1 MIRTAAGY
9 AICRSAVFQNQ
20 ANNNTKNQR
29 GTSVLRTLC
38 KTLLPLILATASV
51 KGFAMHIEEKT
62 TQLQD
67 QQQVSITIYNENL
80 ALVRDLRHVPL
91 EKGINKLAWC
101 DVSAQIRPETALLR
115 TPEKTSSIRMVEQN
129 FDFDLLTPEKLLEK
143 YLGRSVNVIYV
154 NPATGAE
161 TVEAAIVLSIS
172 GGVVLKFKDRIETGT
187 PGRIA
192 FPDVPGSLHDH
203 PTLSLV
209 LDGATPGKHELELSY
224 LTSGLS
230 WQADYVARLDA
241 NDGRLDLSG
250 LVTLA
255 NHSGIAYPD
264 AHLQL
269 VSGEV
274 NQVTPEPPQARKMMA
289 MVADAAEY
297 QAVREESLSEY
308 HLYSLPVPT
317 TLAENQSK
325 QITLMSVTDIPVSQ
339 EFLLRGTN
347 AYYFSRYSN
356 LDDKLKPVVLIQFK
370 NEGEGLGV
378 PLPRG
383 TIRVYQNDSRD
394 NLQFLGED
402 HIDHTAKNEE
412 VRVKLG
418 KATDIT
424 AMRTQTDFQQLD
436 TPSRRFTETAH
447 QIEIHNARQEA
458 VTIRVQEPIP
468 GDWMMISE
476 SQPHTKSSANLVEW
490 LVKVPTNQKTIL
502 SYRVRI
508 KH

>member
-1 MIRTAAGY
+1 MLKT
-9 AICRSAVFQNQ
+9 
-20 ANNNTKNQR
+20 
-29 GTSVLRTLC
+29 LR
-38 KTLLPLILATASV
+38 KTLLLLILTTASV
-51 KGFAMHIEEKT
+51 KGFTMHLEGKAA
-62 TQLQD
+62 LLKD

-80 ALVRDLRHVPL
+80 ALVKDLRHVPL
-91 EKGINKLAWC
+91 KKGINKLAWF

-115 TPEKTSSIRMVEQN
+115 VPKKTSSIRIVEQN
-129 FDFDLLTPEKLLEK
+129 FDFELLTPKKLLEK
-143 YLGRSVNVIYV
+143 YLGRNVNVVYV
-154 NPATGAE
+154 NPVTGAE
-161 TVEAAIVLSIS
+161 TVEVATVLSIN
-172 GGVVLKFKDRIETGT
+172 GGVVLKFKDRVETGT
-187 PGRIA
+187 SGRIT
-192 FPDVPGSLHDH
+192 FPDVPGDLHSH
-203 PTLSLV
+203 PVLSLV
-209 LDGATPGKHELELSY
+209 LDSATPGEYELELSY
-224 LTSGLS
+224 LTSGIS

-241 NDGRLDLSG
+241 NDNRLDLNGLITLTNQSG
-250 LVTLA
+250 T
-255 NHSGIAYPD
+255 AYPD

-269 VSGEV
+269 VAGDV
-274 NQVTPEPPQARKMMA
+274 NQIVPPELPQARKMMA

-308 HLYSLPVPT
+308 HLYSLPTPT
-317 TLAENQSK
+317 TLAENQHK
-325 QITLMSVTDIPVSQ
+325 QVTLMSATDIPVSQ

-347 AYYFSRYSN
+347 AYYFSRHSN
-356 LDDKLKPVVLIQFK
+356 LDDKLKPVVYIQFK
-370 NEGEGLGV
+370 NEGKGLGI
-378 PLPRG
+378 PLPKG
-383 TIRVYQNDSRD
+383 IVRVYQNDSRD

-402 HIDHTAKNEE
+402 RIDHTAKNEE
-412 VRVKLG
+412 VRVTLG

-424 AMRTQTDFQQLD
+424 ALRTQTDFQQLD

-476 SQPHTKSSANLVEW
+476 SQPHTKSSANLAEW

>member
-1 MIRTAAGY
+1 ML
-9 AICRSAVFQNQ
+9 
-20 ANNNTKNQR
+20 K
-29 GTSVLRTLC
+29 TLC
-38 KTLLPLILATASV
+38 KTLLPLTLATISV
-51 KGFAMHIEEKT
+51 NGLTMKMEEKT
-62 TQLQD
+62 TPLQD
-67 QQQVSITIYNENL
+67 QQQISITIYNENL

-101 DVSAQIRPETALLR
+101 NVSTRIRPETALLH
-115 TPEKTSSIRMVEQN
+115 TPKKTSFIRMVEQN

-143 YLGRSVNVIYV
+143 YLGRSINVIHI
-154 NPATGAE
+154 NPVTGAE
-161 TVEAAIVLSIS
+161 TAEAATVLSVSGGIVLQ
-172 GGVVLKFKDRIETGT
+172 FKDRVETGIS
-187 PGRIA
+187 GRRIT
-192 FPDVPGSLHDH
+192 FPDIPGNLHDQ

-209 LDGATPGKHELELSY
+209 LDSTTPGKHALELSY

-230 WQADYVARLDA
+230 WQADYVALLA
-241 NDGRLDLSG
+241 NNNQLDLSG
-250 LVTLA
+250 LVTLT
-255 NHSGIAYPD
+255 NHSGITYPD
-264 AHLQL
+264 AQLQL
-269 VSGEV
+269 VAGDV
-274 NQVTPEPPQARKMMA
+274 NQVTPEPPQVRMQTRKMVA

-308 HLYSLPVPT
+308 HLYSLPDPT

-325 QITLMSVTDIPVSQ
+325 QITLMSATDIPVSQ
-339 EFLLRGTN
+339 EYVLRGTN

-356 LDDKLKPVVLIQFK
+356 LDDKLKPAVLIQFK
-370 NEGEGLGV
+370 NEGKGLGV
-378 PLPRG
+378 PLPKG

-412 VRVKLG
+412 VRVQLG

-436 TPSRRFTETAH
+436 TASRRFTETAH
-447 QIEIHNARQEA
+447 QIEIHNARHEA

-476 SQPHTKSSANLVEW
+476 SQPHTKPSANVVEW

-508 KH
+508 KQSGN

>member
-1 MIRTAAGY
+1 M
-9 AICRSAVFQNQ
+9 
-20 ANNNTKNQR
+20 
-29 GTSVLRTLC
+29 LRTLC
-38 KTLLPLILATASV
+38 KTLLPLTLATISV
-51 KGFAMHIEEKT
+51 KGFTMHIEEKT
-62 TQLQD
+62 TLLQD

-91 EKGINKLAWC
+91 KKGINRLAWC
-101 DVSAQIRPETALLR
+101 DVSARIRPETALLR

-129 FDFDLLTPEKLLEK
+129 FDFDALTPEKLLEK
-143 YLGRSVNVIYV
+143 YLGRSINVIYV
-154 NPATGAE
+154 NPVTGAE
-161 TVEAAIVLSIS
+161 TVEAATVLSVS
-172 GGVVLKFKDRIETGT
+172 DGVVLQFKDRVETSVS
-187 PGRIA
+187 GRIA
-192 FPDVPGSLHDH
+192 FPDIPGSLHNH

-241 NDGRLDLSG
+241 NDGQLDLSG
-250 LVTLA
+250 LVTLT

-269 VSGEV
+269 VAGDV
-274 NQVTPEPPQARKMMA
+274 NQVTPEPPQARTQARKMMA

-297 QAVREESLSEY
+297 QAVKEESLSEY

-325 QITLMSVTDIPVSQ
+325 QITLMSATDIPVSQ

-378 PLPRG
+378 PLPKG

-447 QIEIHNARQEA
+447 QIEIHNVRQEA